1 MKHYG
6 TMLLDVI
13 GCYWNQTMYA
23 IARRVQCWGLFRTW
37 THRIERFD
45 GDLMRCTRLKLAL
58 LRRCES
64 LAEWLPEHARTLITS
79 HYDVFSC
86 KQISIPCWI
95 SFLVFLGDLW
105 SLFFDV
111 IWCHLM
117 SFDVIWCLC
126 LWQCSQNSSRNSSP
140 NSSQCHTC
148 AGHNLAAAPSGTVK
162 SFKSL
167 KSQCNS
173 GFWTEREGKCPKGT
187 EKGKRCR
194 GKHES
199 QVDYIY
205 GLYIFR
211 I

>member
-117 SFDVIWCLC
+117 SFDVCVYDSAHRIAHGIAHRIAHSVTPVQATIWRLRPQE
-126 LWQCSQNSSRNSSP
+126 LS
-140 NSSQCHTC
+140 
-148 AGHNLAAAPSGTVK
+148 NLSN
-162 SFKSL
+162 L
-167 KSQCNS
+167 
-173 GFWTEREGKCPKGT
+173 
-187 EKGKRCR
+187 
-194 GKHES
+194 
-199 QVDYIY
+199 
-205 GLYIFR
+205 
-211 I
+211 